1 MRKESEEGT
10 AKARVK
16 RRSMWQIEH
25 PHTQPCLQ
33 TEERQGRRGGLV
45 AYVTAVQKYKE
56 KKTNK
61 KGVVAAC
68 SDAWKRY

>member
-25 PHTQPCLQ
+25 PHTQPCLK

-61 KGVVAAC
+61 KGVVAMPGNAT
-68 SDAWKRY
+68 RP